1 VKREFPDEHEVI
13 IGGKFIMIGGESN
26 FLIEVN
32 GSARW
37 GSLEGDFSK
46 LGYPKKGGTC
56 TDWAAAPAH

>member
-1 VKREFPDEHEVI
+1 
-13 IGGKFIMIGGESN
+13 MIGGESN